1 MGHQGLEPL
10 STVLGLKN
18 LPLSGFPSIS
28 GIGTISLSKRTC
40 PCGQRSGEV
49 TALWPAAVRGAGAAR
64 GSDEGQRSEASSA
77 PCQLWGR
84 ATCGQCSFCACGTE
98 VTKTAPTAC
107 RPCGGARLEGR
118 LPHTGTKE
126 IVCQTDADA
135 LSFRGGLSTM
145 RSNFSRRDHQR
156 SSPRRSAAAD
166 AGRAAGTRGSHALC
180 EGRCQGEVSQ
190 NAPRSAG
197 LNLPQK

>member
-1 MGHQGLEPL
+1 MGRQGLEPL

-40 PCGQRSGEV
+40 PCGQRSV
-49 TALWPAAVRGAGAAR
+49 WPVAVRGAGAAR
-64 GSDEGQRSEASSA
+64 GGDEGQRSEASSA

-135 LSFRGGLSTM
+135 LSFRGGLSTT
-145 RSNFSRRDHQR
+145 RINFSRRDHQR

-180 EGRCQGEVSQ
+180 GVKSPTKIK
-190 NAPRSAG
+190 N
-197 LNLPQK
+197 KMK

>member
-1 MGHQGLEPL
+1 MGRQGLEPL
-10 STVLGLKN
+10 STVPGLKN
-18 LPLSGFPSIS
+18 HLPLSGFPSIS

-49 TALWPAAVRGAGAAR
+49 TTLWPVAVRGAGAAR
-64 GSDEGQRSEASSA
+64 GGDEG
-77 PCQLWGR
+77 QLWGR
-84 ATCGQCSFCACGTE
+84 ATCGQCSFCTCGTE

-135 LSFRGGLSTM
+135 LSFRGGLSTT
-145 RSNFSRRDHQR
+145 RINFSRRDHQR

-180 EGRCQGEVSQ
+180 EGRCRGQVSQ

>member
-1 MGHQGLEPL
+1 MGRQGLEPL

-49 TALWPAAVRGAGAAR
+49 TALWPVAVRGAGAAR
-64 GSDEGQRSEASSA
+64 AGDEGQRSEASSA

-84 ATCGQCSFCACGTE
+84 ATCGHCSFRACGTE

-135 LSFRGGLSTM
+135 LSFRGGLSTT
-145 RSNFSRRDHQR
+145 RINFSRRDHQR

-180 EGRCQGEVSQ
+180 EGRCRGQVSQ